1 MDQVRE
7 FDNNISNKVLLWI
20 GSNNIEPNSGSDLRQ
35 HFMDRIMGI
44 IMNIVSSGKKVIVMG
59 YPTRFYKIN
68 NFHDWT
74 RNEDYK
80 REARALSTRLMKW
93 ARKLTMVEFIKLP
106 DSLYAFDY
114 NVRRTEM
121 PNRYY
126 TVDGIHL
133 TREGY
138 RLVAQMIHDVLREM

>member
-7 FDNNISNKVLLWI
+7 YDNNTSNKVLLWI
-20 GSNNIEPNSGSDLRQ
+20 GSNNIVPNSGTYQRQ
-35 HFMDRIMGI
+35 YFMDRIMGI
-44 IMNIVSSGKKVIVMG
+44 IMNIVSGGKKVIVMG
-59 YPTRFYKIN
+59 YPTRFFKIN

-74 RNEDYK
+74 KNKDCK

-93 ARKLTMVEFIKLP
+93 ARNLTMVEFIKLP

-126 TVDGIHL
+126 TIDGTHL
-133 TREGY
+133 TRDGY
-138 RLVAQMIHDVLREM
+138 RLVAQKIYEVLRNM